1 MSIKRIGILT
11 SGGDAPGMN
20 AAIRAVTR
28 TCLNNGIEVYGVRLG
43 YKGLFEGD
51 FIKFDTNSTR
61 NYLNV
66 GGTFLKSARFPEFKD
81 VEVRKQAIEQMKKVG
96 MEALVV
102 IGGDG
107 TLTSAR
113 DFARKGVKVIGV
125 PKTID
130 NDVLYVDHT
139 FGFTTALGVI
149 CNAVDRVRTTAYSHD
164 RVQIL
169 EVMGRHCGWL
179 ALEGGLSGGAD
190 IILLPEIPY
199 DIYKIVDVIKK
210 RDAEGH
216 FDTVIVVSE
225 GAKPKDGNVVIK
237 KIVADS
243 ADTIRLGG
251 IGDQLA
257 SQLEVLLGGK
267 EVRATNIG
275 HTQRGG
281 ETCQFDR
288 SLCTKFGSLAVDALF
303 EGKSVGDYDEIIQG
317 HVHFGYIHDNE
328 GTRFRTLRAV
338 GMGYGPN
345 EPVDMSIDFIFLLL
359 KFSNNLLLFSR
370 SLSYTPLQSSIFT
383 TLLLYYSTEFTTCQ

>member
-1 MSIKRIGILT
+1 MSKIKRIGVLT
-11 SGGDAPGMN
+11 GGGDCSGLN
-20 AAIRAVTR
+20 AVVRAVTL
-28 TCLNNGIEVYGVRLG
+28 TAINKYGCEVIGFKKGYAGLYANDYMELTVENTEKILNQ
-43 YKGLFEGD
+43 
-51 FIKFDTNSTR
+51 
-61 NYLNV
+61 
-66 GGTFLKSARFPEFKD
+66 GGTILRNSNKDNLFNYAYRDENGNIKHKD
-81 VEVRKQAIEQMKKVG
+81 VSDVAVENLKKLNID
-96 MEALVV
+96 ALVV

-149 CNAVDRVRTTAYSHD
+149 CNAIDRVRTTAYSHD
-164 RVQIL
+164 RVQVL
-169 EVMGRHCGWL
+169 EVMGRNCGWL

-303 EGKSVGDYDEIIQG
+303 EGKSGEMVTIYNSVPQTVSLELVLGSGATGETSKGGKNSVDPNGFVVKTARNIGISFGD
-317 HVHFGYIHDNE
+317 
-328 GTRFRTLRAV
+328 
-338 GMGYGPN
+338 
-345 EPVDMSIDFIFLLL
+345 
-359 KFSNNLLLFSR
+359 
-370 SLSYTPLQSSIFT
+370 
-383 TLLLYYSTEFTTCQ
+383 

>member
-1 MSIKRIGILT
+1 MSEIKRIGVLT
-11 SGGDAPGMN
+11 GGGDCSGLN
-20 AAIRAVTR
+20 AVVRAVTL
-28 TCLNNGIEVYGVRLG
+28 TAINKYGCEVIGFKKG
-43 YKGLFEGD
+43 YAGLYANDYMELTVENTER
-51 FIKFDTNSTR
+51 I
-61 NYLNV
+61 LAQ
-66 GGTFLKSARFPEFKD
+66 GGTILRNSNKDNLFNYAYRDENGNIMHKD
-81 VEVRKQAIEQMKKVG
+81 VSDVAVENLKKLNID
-96 MEALVV
+96 ALVV

-149 CNAVDRVRTTAYSHD
+149 CNAIDRVRTTAYSHD

-169 EVMGRHCGWL
+169 EVMGRNCGWL

-210 RDAEGH
+210 RDEAGH

-303 EGKSVGDYDEIIQG
+303 EGKSGEMVTIYNSVPQTVSLELVLGSGATGETSKGGKNSVDPNGFVVKTARNIGISFGD
-317 HVHFGYIHDNE
+317 
-328 GTRFRTLRAV
+328 
-338 GMGYGPN
+338 
-345 EPVDMSIDFIFLLL
+345 
-359 KFSNNLLLFSR
+359 
-370 SLSYTPLQSSIFT
+370 
-383 TLLLYYSTEFTTCQ
+383 

>member
-1 MSIKRIGILT
+1 MTKIKRIGVLT
-11 SGGDAPGMN
+11 GGGDCSGLN
-20 AAIRAVTR
+20 AVVRAVTL
-28 TCLNNGIEVYGVRLG
+28 TAINKYGCEVIGFKKGYAGLYANNYMQLTAENTTNILNQ
-43 YKGLFEGD
+43 
-51 FIKFDTNSTR
+51 
-61 NYLNV
+61 
-66 GGTFLKSARFPEFKD
+66 GGTILKNSNKDNLFNYAYRDENGNIQHKD
-81 VEVRKQAIEQMKKVG
+81 VSDVAVENLKNLEID
-96 MEALVV
+96 ALVV

-113 DFARKGVKVIGV
+113 DFARKGVRVIGV

-130 NDVLYVDHT
+130 NDVSYADIT
-139 FGFTTALGVI
+139 FGFTTAF
-149 CNAVDRVRTTAYSHD
+149 SHD

-169 EVMGRHCGWL
+169 EVMGRNCGWL

-199 DIYKIVDVIKK
+199 DINKIVEVIKD
-210 RDAEGH
+210 RDAKGLN
-216 FDTVIVVSE
+216 DTVIVVSE

-281 ETCQFDR
+281 ETCQYDR
-288 SLCTKFGSLAVDALF
+288 SLCTKLGSLAVDALF
-303 EGKSVGDYDEIIQG
+303 EGKSGEMVTIYNAVPQTVSLEKVLGSGATGETSKGGSHNVDPNGFVVRVARNTGISFGD
-317 HVHFGYIHDNE
+317 
-328 GTRFRTLRAV
+328 
-338 GMGYGPN
+338 
-345 EPVDMSIDFIFLLL
+345 
-359 KFSNNLLLFSR
+359 
-370 SLSYTPLQSSIFT
+370 
-383 TLLLYYSTEFTTCQ
+383 

>member
-1 MSIKRIGILT
+1 MSDIKRIGVLT
-11 SGGDAPGMN
+11 GGGDCSGLN
-20 AAIRAVTR
+20 AVVRAVTL
-28 TCLNNGIEVYGVRLG
+28 TAINKYGCEVIGFKKG
-43 YKGLFEGD
+43 YAGLYANDYMELTVENTEK
-51 FIKFDTNSTR
+51 I
-61 NYLNV
+61 LAQ
-66 GGTFLKSARFPEFKD
+66 GGTILRNSNKDNLFNYAYRDENGNIMHKD
-81 VEVRKQAIEQMKKVG
+81 VSDVAIENLKKLNID
-96 MEALVV
+96 ALVV

-149 CNAVDRVRTTAYSHD
+149 CNAIDRVRTTAYSHD

-169 EVMGRHCGWL
+169 EVMGRNCGWL

-210 RDAEGH
+210 RDEEGH

-275 HTQRGG
+275 HIQRGG

-303 EGKSVGDYDEIIQG
+303 EGKSGEMVTIYNSVPQTVSLELVLGSGATGETSKGGKNSVDPNGFVVKTARNIGISFGD
-317 HVHFGYIHDNE
+317 
-328 GTRFRTLRAV
+328 
-338 GMGYGPN
+338 
-345 EPVDMSIDFIFLLL
+345 
-359 KFSNNLLLFSR
+359 
-370 SLSYTPLQSSIFT
+370 
-383 TLLLYYSTEFTTCQ
+383 

>member
-1 MSIKRIGILT
+1 MSEIKRIGVLT
-11 SGGDAPGMN
+11 GGGDCSGLN
-20 AAIRAVTR
+20 AVVRAVTL
-28 TCLNNGIEVYGVRLG
+28 TAINKYGCEVIGFKKG
-43 YKGLFEGD
+43 YAGLYANDYMELTVENTEK
-51 FIKFDTNSTR
+51 I
-61 NYLNV
+61 LAQ
-66 GGTFLKSARFPEFKD
+66 GGTILRNSNKDNLFNYAYRDENGNIMHKD
-81 VEVRKQAIEQMKKVG
+81 VSDVAVENLKKLNID
-96 MEALVV
+96 ALVV

-149 CNAVDRVRTTAYSHD
+149 CNAIDRVRTTAYSHD

-169 EVMGRHCGWL
+169 EVMGRNCGWL

-210 RDAEGH
+210 RDEEGH

-303 EGKSVGDYDEIIQG
+303 EGKSGEMVTIYNSVPQTVSLELVLGSGATGETSKGGKNSVDPNGFVVKTARNIGISFGD
-317 HVHFGYIHDNE
+317 
-328 GTRFRTLRAV
+328 
-338 GMGYGPN
+338 
-345 EPVDMSIDFIFLLL
+345 
-359 KFSNNLLLFSR
+359 
-370 SLSYTPLQSSIFT
+370 
-383 TLLLYYSTEFTTCQ
+383 

>member
-1 MSIKRIGILT
+1 MSEIKRIGVLT
-11 SGGDAPGMN
+11 GGGDCSGLN
-20 AAIRAVTR
+20 AVVRAVTL
-28 TCLNNGIEVYGVRLG
+28 TAINKYGCEVIGFKKG
-43 YKGLFEGD
+43 YAGLYANDYMELTVENTEK
-51 FIKFDTNSTR
+51 I
-61 NYLNV
+61 LAQ
-66 GGTFLKSARFPEFKD
+66 GGTILRNSNKDNLFNYAYRDENGNIQHKD
-81 VEVRKQAIEQMKKVG
+81 VSDVAVENLKKLNID
-96 MEALVV
+96 ALVV

-125 PKTID
+125 PKTFD

-149 CNAVDRVRTTAYSHD
+149 CNAIDRVRTTAYSHD

-169 EVMGRHCGWL
+169 EVMGRNCGWL

-210 RDAEGH
+210 RDEEGH

-303 EGKSVGDYDEIIQG
+303 EGKSGEMVTIYNSVPQTVSLELVLGSGATGETSKGGKNSVDPNGFVVKTARNIGISFGD
-317 HVHFGYIHDNE
+317 
-328 GTRFRTLRAV
+328 
-338 GMGYGPN
+338 
-345 EPVDMSIDFIFLLL
+345 
-359 KFSNNLLLFSR
+359 
-370 SLSYTPLQSSIFT
+370 
-383 TLLLYYSTEFTTCQ
+383 

>member
-1 MSIKRIGILT
+1 MSEIKRIGVLT
-11 SGGDAPGMN
+11 GGGDCSGLN
-20 AAIRAVTR
+20 AVVRAVTL
-28 TCLNNGIEVYGVRLG
+28 TAINKYGCEVIGFKKGYAGLYANDYMELTVENTEKILNQ
-43 YKGLFEGD
+43 
-51 FIKFDTNSTR
+51 
-61 NYLNV
+61 
-66 GGTFLKSARFPEFKD
+66 GGTILRNSNKDNLFNYAYRDENGNIMHKD
-81 VEVRKQAIEQMKKVG
+81 VSDVAVENLKKLNID
-96 MEALVV
+96 ALVV

-149 CNAVDRVRTTAYSHD
+149 CNAIDRVRTTAYSHD

-169 EVMGRHCGWL
+169 EVMGRNCGWL

-210 RDAEGH
+210 RDEEGN

-225 GAKPKDGNVVIK
+225 GAKPKDGNVVIR

-303 EGKSVGDYDEIIQG
+303 EGKSGEMVTIYNSVPQTVSLELVLGSGATGETSKGGKNSVDPNGFVVKTARNIGISFGD
-317 HVHFGYIHDNE
+317 
-328 GTRFRTLRAV
+328 
-338 GMGYGPN
+338 
-345 EPVDMSIDFIFLLL
+345 
-359 KFSNNLLLFSR
+359 
-370 SLSYTPLQSSIFT
+370 
-383 TLLLYYSTEFTTCQ
+383 

>member
-1 MSIKRIGILT
+1 MSEIKRIGVLT
-11 SGGDAPGMN
+11 GGGDCSGLN
-20 AAIRAVTR
+20 AVVRAVTL
-28 TCLNNGIEVYGVRLG
+28 TAINKYGCEVIGFKKG
-43 YKGLFEGD
+43 YAGLYANDYMELTVENTEK
-51 FIKFDTNSTR
+51 I
-61 NYLNV
+61 LAQ
-66 GGTFLKSARFPEFKD
+66 GGTILRNSNKDNLFNYAYRDENGNIMHKD
-81 VEVRKQAIEQMKKVG
+81 VSDVAVENLKKLNID
-96 MEALVV
+96 ALVV

-149 CNAVDRVRTTAYSHD
+149 CNAIDRVRTTAYSHD

-169 EVMGRHCGWL
+169 EVMGRNCGWL

-303 EGKSVGDYDEIIQG
+303 EGKSGEMVTIYNTVPQTVSLELVLGSGATGETSKGGKNSVDPNGFVVKTARNIGISFGD
-317 HVHFGYIHDNE
+317 
-328 GTRFRTLRAV
+328 
-338 GMGYGPN
+338 
-345 EPVDMSIDFIFLLL
+345 
-359 KFSNNLLLFSR
+359 
-370 SLSYTPLQSSIFT
+370 
-383 TLLLYYSTEFTTCQ
+383 